1 MVYESNWII
10 GGLEAAII
18 SRSEVVCAML
28 QSGGLNVCWLHKE
41 QEKSEEPKQNEM
53 LPVAAA
59 PIWECVLMYL
69 CMYVSE
75 LCMYRTY
82 ICIYLCTYVF
92 ISGYIHVCCMHAYMN
107 VCVCVWICVYIIMT
121 CLYDSADKQHQ
132 AIWSVFCCCLHYRMQ
147 YGSYQISAHA
157 TKGGGQWRFGATY
170 Y

>member
-59 PIWECVLMYL
+59 PI
-69 CMYVSE
+69 
-75 LCMYRTY
+75 
-82 ICIYLCTYVF
+82 
-92 ISGYIHVCCMHAYMN
+92 
-107 VCVCVWICVYIIMT
+107 
-121 CLYDSADKQHQ
+121 
-132 AIWSVFCCCLHYRMQ
+132 
-147 YGSYQISAHA
+147 
-157 TKGGGQWRFGATY
+157 
-170 Y
+170 